1 MMTAM
6 SRSKLGKR
14 LAITILILAPVGGGC
29 GESGQTTRYG
39 LHSESWDSAGVTMV
53 ENERPPADSRLPW
66 TIGAQPSLSIG
77 SVDGGGADQLF
88 QVADATRLADGRIVI
103 ANVGSNELRVFNADG
118 SHSATWGGRGEG
130 PGEFTSYSPTA
141 VAAWPGDSVAA
152 PNPWGAGLTLFDTD
166 GNHGRDVRI
175 ESAIRNVV
183 DLLPDG
189 KVLAYGPSRL
199 REDIRGSSGL
209 VRTMSQWAIL
219 GSDGG
224 LHASLGDYPGAEFH
238 AMFDSDGNIA
248 GGRPHPFGRGTLG
261 AVWGDLTAIGVQDSY
276 EIKAFAADGSL
287 VRIVRRDGDPGQPT
301 QADQDA
307 YWERMYADMTD
318 DQRTRSLS
326 LVEDMPLVDS
336 YPAFEEI
343 LGDGAG
349 YLWVR
354 EYGMSGEGAAV
365 WTVFDREGRVQGLV
379 ETPGGLEVFEIGE
392 DYILGRKDDELG
404 VEYVEMWAL
413 DRGASPAR

>member
-1 MMTAM
+1 M
-6 SRSKLGKR
+6 SRSKPGKR

-29 GESGQTTRYG
+29 GESGRTTRYG

-53 ENERPPADSRLPW
+53 DDERPPADSRLPW

-103 ANVGSNELRVFNADG
+103 AHASSNELRVFNADG
-118 SHSATWGGRGEG
+118 SHTATWGGHGEG

-141 VAAWPGDSVAA
+141 VAAWPGDSLAA

-166 GNHGRDVRI
+166 GSHGRDVRI

-189 KVLAYGPSRL
+189 KVLAYGGSLL
-199 REDIRGSSGL
+199 REDMTGSSGL
-209 VRTMSQWAIL
+209 VRSMSQWAIL

-224 LHASLGDYPGAEFH
+224 LHSSLGDYPGAEFH
-238 AMFDSDGNIA
+238 AMLDSDGNIA

-261 AVWGDLTAIGVQDSY
+261 AVWGDLAAIGVQDSY

-301 QADQDA
+301 RARSPPEA
-307 YWERMYADMTD
+307 ISARSTCSYLPWKSGRS
-318 DQRTRSLS
+318 RPWRWPTRGARRRGRSTVPSSLS
-326 LVEDMPLVDS
+326 S
-336 YPAFEEI
+336 
-343 LGDGAG
+343 
-349 YLWVR
+349 
-354 EYGMSGEGAAV
+354 
-365 WTVFDREGRVQGLV
+365 
-379 ETPGGLEVFEIGE
+379 
-392 DYILGRKDDELG
+392 
-404 VEYVEMWAL
+404 
-413 DRGASPAR
+413 